1 MKKTQMT
8 RKRYFIKSSEF
19 RRIRTEVLRLT
30 QFELGDIMGMSQQA
44 VNRIE
49 NERRP
54 TETQA
59 AFIAHLQKKDEF
71 KS

>member
-1 MKKTQMT
+1 MNRAIKKT
-8 RKRYFIKSSEF
+8 RKRYFLKSSEF
-19 RRIRTEVLRLT
+19 RRIRTEVLKLT

-59 AFIAHLQKKDEF
+59 AFITHLQRKDGR
-71 KS
+71 

>member
-1 MKKTQMT
+1 MNRSVKKA
-8 RKRYFIKSSEF
+8 RRRYFLKSSEF
-19 RRIRTEVLRLT
+19 KRIRTEVLRLT

-49 NERRP
+49 NERCP

-59 AFIAHLQKKDEF
+59 AFITHLQEKDVR
-71 KS
+71 